1 MKTMYYG
8 QKLRNKQ
15 TMSWCFV
22 LINCY
27 FQNSNPPALP
37 NPSLCLSRYEKYML
51 NGAPFLGSRRRGAEV
66 NSWERARCWDWQ
78 SHSWGKGRHNT
89 MDNFFT
95 SLILAVWLASRCK
108 YLTVIVSFYWPWNK
122 KINYLSWNMT
132 FEAQPGWQPGENEV
146 LKLSRNLRNGLKI
159 IFIW

>member
-1 MKTMYYG
+1 MKTMYYD
-8 QKLRNKQ
+8 QKLWNKQ
-15 TMSWCFV
+15 TMSW
-22 LINCY
+22 Y
-27 FQNSNPPALP
+27 FARIHQH
-37 NPSLCLSRYEKYML
+37 CLTPVCASHAMKNTCWTGLRFWE
-51 NGAPFLGSRRRGAEV
+51 SRRRGAEV

-89 MDNFFT
+89 TDNFFT